1 MIYKYFIFAIL
12 FSLLLETKLLSDEKF
27 EGLIVSVDS
36 EAITT
41 YDLSERIKLVLKAL
55 NLEDNIKNRDSVR
68 DRVLELLI
76 LEKIKKIES
85 EKFNVEITEEELKDM
100 ISKMYGFPIDEYE
113 KFKSFLEQEKID
125 IDVIKEQLSAELMWK
140 KFTRQKFSS
149 KITINKNEVDTLANN
164 LMNKVGKVE
173 YNYSEILFK
182 NVKEN
187 DWKNTK
193 KRMNRVLSLLE
204 SKSSFDLVAKKFDEN
219 ISTTNP
225 ERNRWILEDNL
236 DDDLRNVLKEL
247 DVGEIKSDIKFKN
260 GYKIVKLN
268 EKRIFGLEAFAYSF
282 IKFSSFNRDLN
293 ELKSKKIT
301 CESNE
306 DKFNLEDISFVLIE
320 NIKANELLEIFHEEL
335 NKTDIGFFTDI
346 IEISGENNILLLCD
360 KFDKENQIV
369 NREKIETKIF
379 SEKFNQLAN
388 TYLTNLRKNINVKF
402 FTE

>member
-1 MIYKYFIFAIL
+1 MIYRFFILVIL
-12 FSLLLETKLLSDEKF
+12 FTFLLETKSLSDEKF

-85 EKFNVEITEEELKDM
+85 KKFNIEITEEELKDI
-100 ISKMYGFPIDEYE
+100 ISKMYDFPVDEYE
-113 KFKSFLEQEKID
+113 KFTKFLEQEDID

-149 KITINKNEVDTLANN
+149 KITINKSEVDTLANN
-164 LMNKVGKVE
+164 LMNKIGKVE

-182 NVKEN
+182 NIKEN
-187 DWKNTK
+187 DWENTK
-193 KRMNRVLSLLE
+193 KRMNNALSLLE
-204 SKSSFDLVAKKFDEN
+204 SRSSFDLVAKKFDEN

-225 ERNRWILEDNL
+225 EKNRWVLVDNL
-236 DDDLRNVLKEL
+236 DDDLRNALNKL
-247 DVGEIKSDIKFKN
+247 DVGEIKSEIKTKN
-260 GYKIVKLN
+260 GYKIIKLN
-268 EKRIFGLEAFAYSF
+268 EKRIFGLEAFTYSF

-293 ELKSKKIT
+293 ELKSQNIT

-306 DKFNLEDISFVLIE
+306 DDFNLENISFVSIE
-320 NIKANELLEIFHEEL
+320 NIKANELSEIFHDEL
-335 NKTDIGFFTDI
+335 KKTDIGFFTDI
-346 IEISGENNILLLCD
+346 IGISGEDNILLVCN

>member
-1 MIYKYFIFAIL
+1 MIYKYFIFVIL
-12 FSLLLETKLLSDEKF
+12 FILLLETKLLSDEKF

-85 EKFNVEITEEELKDM
+85 EKFNIEITDEELKDV
-100 ISKMYGFPIDEYE
+100 ISKMYGFPVDEYE
-113 KFKSFLEQEKID
+113 KFKKFLEQENID

-149 KITINKNEVDTLANN
+149 KITINKSEIDTLANN

-187 DWKNTK
+187 DWENTK
-193 KRMNRVLSLLE
+193 KRMNTVLSLLE

-225 ERNRWILEDNL
+225 ERNRWVLVDNL
-236 DDDLRNVLKEL
+236 DDDLRNVLNKL

-260 GYKIVKLN
+260 GYKILKLN
-268 EKRIFGLEAFAYSF
+268 EKRIFGLEAFTYSF

-293 ELKSKKIT
+293 ELKSKNIT
-301 CESNE
+301 CESKE
-306 DKFNLEDISFVLIE
+306 DEFNLEDISFVSIE
-320 NIKANELLEIFHEEL
+320 NIKANELLEIFHDEL
-335 NKTDIGFFTDI
+335 KKTDIGFFTDI
-346 IEISGENNILLLCD
+346 IEISGENNILLVCD
-360 KFDKENQIV
+360 KFDKENQVV

-379 SEKFNQLAN
+379 SEKFNQLTN